1 MKKLLLALV
10 PVTLMVMSGC
20 NGGLFGSQKTAKD
33 SVMDLATKCSQFI
46 KSNNVD
52 SIKAIYQGLDSL
64 DVKFANVDGEITVQE
79 SNTPGE
85 FEVKMGSA
93 TITVKRN
100 EAGQWI
106 IDRSQG
112 LLLFDQNKMAFA
124 RKTGQYKDGL
134 PDLELAQRMN
144 DAQFDEWLK
153 ERVLNDLKKR
163 ITAKSVVND
172 MESAVVTVVNN
183 SEINLD
189 GDDYTVKSKL
199 KNYWSMY
206 DDETGGYESGYMD
219 YGTKTFSGKPVPA
232 HSSVSYSFNPM
243 FGVKGGDVNS
253 HVSLNISAERAMTLY
268 TPSGNEYEEYLN
280 SRK

>member
-85 FEVKMGSA
+85 FVVKMGSA

-253 HVSLNISAERAMTLY
+253 HVSLNISADRAMTLY

-280 SRK
+280 SCK

>member
-253 HVSLNISAERAMTLY
+253 HVLLNISADRAMTLY

>member
-253 HVSLNISAERAMTLY
+253 HVSLNISADRAMTLY

>member
-85 FEVKMGSA
+85 FVVKMGSA

-253 HVSLNISAERAMTLY
+253 HVSLNISADRAMTLY

>member
-85 FEVKMGSA
+85 FVVKMGSA

-153 ERVLNDLKKR
+153 EEMKMR
-163 ITAKSVVND
+163 A
-172 MESAVVTVVNN
+172 
-183 SEINLD
+183 
-189 GDDYTVKSKL
+189 
-199 KNYWSMY
+199 NYM
-206 DDETGGYESGYMD
+206 
-219 YGTKTFSGKPVPA
+219 VA
-232 HSSVSYSFNPM
+232 
-243 FGVKGGDVNS
+243 
-253 HVSLNISAERAMTLY
+253 A
-268 TPSGNEYEEYLN
+268 
-280 SRK
+280 

>member
-1 MKKLLLALV
+1 
-10 PVTLMVMSGC
+10 MSGC

-253 HVSLNISAERAMTLY
+253 HVSLNISADRAMTLY

>member
-64 DVKFANVDGEITVQE
+64 DVKCANVDGEITVQE

-253 HVSLNISAERAMTLY
+253 HVSLNISADRAMTLY